1 MATVEWTDERLNDAF
16 EALRRDI
23 ADLKLEI
30 RQTRADLHAEMHA
43 GFRALWMALV
53 GSYVSLLVAV
63 IGAAVAVE
71 L

>member
-23 ADLKLEI
+23 SDLRIEI
-30 RQTRADLHAEMHA
+30 RDMRAEMHA

-53 GSYVSLLVAV
+53 ASYVSLQVTVVGAV
-63 IGAAVAVE
+63 LAIH